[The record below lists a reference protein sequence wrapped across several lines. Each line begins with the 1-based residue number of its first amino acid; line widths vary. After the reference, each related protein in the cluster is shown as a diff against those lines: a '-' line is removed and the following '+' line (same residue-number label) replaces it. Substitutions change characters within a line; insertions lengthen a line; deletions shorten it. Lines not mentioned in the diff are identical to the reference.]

1 MDEQIGDRMVKI
13 NGISLMVHDDF
24 RSNRRN
30 TICHSNTLAKYIED
44 KKKKKKDGRSFIL
57 QEFIQANKDKLDDI
71 EVVGIDGFY

>member
-1 MDEQIGDRMVKI
+1 MDDRMVVI
-13 NGISLMVHDDF
+13 NGIRLVVYDDF
-24 RSNRRN
+24 KSNRRN

-44 KKKKKKDGRSFIL
+44 NKLEKKDGRSFIL